1 MTAESR
7 NNQSGMALIA
17 TMMVLMLASALAIG
31 FFATISADQRASGID
46 RDQTQ
51 AYAAAHAGLEKL
63 TTDLATLFEADFSPQ
78 MNQINA
84 LLVNPPVI
92 PGFTFV
98 APGNQPGYTITPKKL
113 EAGQPAPLDKV
124 NGTIITSGAYQGL
137 RGLITRYD
145 LTATARSSGAETRL
159 RRALQTVSIP
169 VFQFGVFSDTDLQF
183 YGGDSFDFG
192 GRVHTNGNL
201 FLATAA
207 GQTLS
212 LSDRVTA
219 AQQVVRRQLSNT
231 VSTASGTWSGTV
243 RVIRSP
249 GVYRNLASTEGSV
262 QNGPGSTANEPTW
275 TNLSMGTYNGNIRN
289 GKTGGKRLDLPLV
302 SAGALPIDI
311 IRRPLP
317 GDDPDSSVYKER
329 YYGHQDS
336 SIRILLSDLSTDIT
350 NLPTI
355 VAARPPVRLDGDWAA
370 AAPNN
375 GGGAYGP
382 VDAAHPPMP
391 WSPGPSPGA
400 GTNPIGTTYVS
411 TGSSLSSGVA
421 TLRVST
427 TESIPPYYR
436 IPVTLTVQ
444 PLVGAAINVT
454 CTGRTAT
461 TFTGCTPLPGL
472 TITVAGATVRGN
484 VNSGWAGAFTA
495 QTNLAGSNPT
505 ASAWTPGAGNANTIT
520 VVSTAAFAPNT
531 MFVDGRVV
539 SCKGYTTVSPPEF
552 RQCYGLTAL
561 PANGV
566 TISNGALT
574 PTGTST
580 IGGFLKVERKNQG
593 NGAWEDVTMEWLNL
607 GIGAPNQLGKAC
619 GDPTPTAILRLIRL
633 RDNGLPASESSCG
646 YANSTNPTDWWPQV
660 LYDPREG
667 NLRDQNATTSMT
679 LELGGVM
686 HLAVLDVNNLRLWLA
701 GNIGTTGNQTY
712 SNNGYI
718 VYLSDRRNNRNLASL
733 ETGVYGY
740 EDIVNPATSAGTPNN
755 QINQGEDV
763 GGPNGAV
770 PDGTLQLYGSMPN
783 FEGVY
788 NTVRA
793 GSLAPLDI
801 NARPP
806 SNLSAGEARVNR
818 AVLFRRALKLVNAG
832 IVGGVNSL
840 PASGLTVATEN
851 PVYVQGNYNAT
862 DTSVTGSSVPA
873 AIIGDAITILSNAWS
888 DSDSFLA
895 PNNPAG
901 RPAINTGYRFA
912 AVAGKGLSFDWPAW
926 ATSSSP
932 FVGSIFGTDG
942 GVGNFLR
949 YVEDWNASGRTI
961 LYKGSIVSLYTSR
974 QATGT
979 FKCCTNVYAW
989 GVRNYSFD
997 TNFLTP
1003 SLLPPGT
1010 PMFRDVNTL
1019 TFRQLLRPTE

>member
-1 MTAESR
+1 MTAVSR
-7 NNQSGMALIA
+7 KNESGMALIA
-17 TMMVLMLASALAIG
+17 TLMVLMLASALTIG

-63 TTDLATLFEADFSPQ
+63 TTDLATLFETDFSPQ
-78 MNQINA
+78 MNQIDA

-98 APGNQPGYTITPKKL
+98 APGGAAGYTITPKKL
-113 EAGQPAPLDKV
+113 ENGQPAPLDKV

-169 VFQFGVFSDTDLQF
+169 VFQFGVFSDTDLSF
-183 YGGDSFDFG
+183 YGGDSFNFG

-201 FLATAA
+201 FLATAM

-231 VSTASGTWSGTV
+231 ISTASGTWSGTV
-243 RVIRSP
+243 RVLRSP

-262 QNGPGSTANEPTW
+262 TNGPGSSANEPTW

-289 GKTGGKRLDLPLV
+289 GKTGAKRLDLPLV
-302 SAGALPIDI
+302 SAGASPIDI

-317 GDDPDSSVYKER
+317 GDDPDNSVYKER
-329 YYGHQDS
+329 YFGHPDT

-370 AAPNN
+370 APPNN

-382 VDAAHPPMP
+382 VDATHPPMP
-391 WSPGPSPGA
+391 WSPGPSAGN
-400 GTNPIGTTYVS
+400 GTNPIGTTTASGS
-411 TGSSLSSGVA
+411 TISSGVVTMNVSA
-421 TLRVST
+421 T
-427 TESIPPYYR
+427 EGIPQYYR
-436 IPVTLTVQ
+436 IPQLEVTSNLGVTT
-444 PLVGAAINVT
+444 NVT

-461 TFTGCTPLPGL
+461 TFTGCSGVPAMLLGGL
-472 TITVAGATVRGN
+472 VSGN
-484 VNSGWAGAFTA
+484 VNSGWGTFTA
-495 QTNLAGSNPT
+495 QTTTTSAISVGATTLAVQ
-505 ASAWTPGAGNANTIT
+505 NTF
-520 VVSTAAFAPNT
+520 SFAPST

-539 SCKGYTTVSPPEF
+539 TCKGYSTSSPPRF
-552 RQCYGLTAL
+552 LQCYGLTAA
-561 PANGV
+561 PASGLSV
-566 TISNGALT
+566 SNGALT
-574 PTGTST
+574 PAGTST
-580 IGGFLKVERKNQG
+580 IGGFLKVERKNLAG
-593 NGAWEDVTMEWLNL
+593 VWEDVTMEFLNL

-619 GDPTPTAILRLIRL
+619 GDPTPNAILRLIRL
-633 RDNGLPASESSCG
+633 RDNGLPSTEASCG

-667 NLRDQNATTSMT
+667 NLRDQNATSSMT

-686 HLAVLDVNNLRLWLA
+686 HLAVLDVNNLKLWLA
-701 GNIGTTGNQTY
+701 GTIGTTGNQTY

-718 VYLSDRRNNRNLASL
+718 VYLSDRRNNRNVASE

-755 QINQGEDV
+755 QLDQAEDV
-763 GGPNGAV
+763 GGPTGAI
-770 PDGTLQLYGSMPN
+770 PDGVLQLYGAMPN
-783 FEGVY
+783 FEGAY

-818 AVLFRRALKLVNAG
+818 AVLFRRALKLINGG

-862 DTSVTGSSVPA
+862 DTNVSGASVPA

-901 RPAINTGYRFA
+901 RAGINTGYRFA
-912 AVAGKGLSFDWPAW
+912 AVAGKGLSFDRPGW

-949 YVEDWNASGRTI
+949 YIEHWNASGRTI

-989 GVRNYSFD
+989 GVRTYSFD

-1003 SLLPPGT
+1003 TLLPPGT

>member
-1 MTAESR
+1 MTAVSR
-7 NNQSGMALIA
+7 KNESGMALVA
-17 TMMVLMLASALAIG
+17 TLMVLMLASALMVG
-31 FFATISADQRASGID
+31 FFASISADQRASGID

-63 TTDLATLFEADFSPQ
+63 TTDLATLFDADFSPS

-84 LLVNPPVI
+84 LLTNPPVI

-98 APGNQPGYTITPKKL
+98 APGGQPGYTIVPKKL
-113 EAGQPAPLDKV
+113 ENGAPAPLDKV
-124 NGTIITSGAYQGL
+124 NGTIISSGAYQGL
-137 RGLITRYD
+137 RGMVTRYD
-145 LTATARSSGAETRL
+145 LTATARSGGAETRL

-169 VFQFGVFSDTDLQF
+169 VFQFGVFSDTDLSF

-201 FLATAA
+201 FLATAS

-219 AQQVVRRQLSNT
+219 ASQVVRRQLSNT

-243 RVIRSP
+243 RAITSP

-262 QNGPGSTANEPTW
+262 QNGPGSAANEPTW

-289 GKTGGKRLDLPLV
+289 GKTGAKRLDLPLV

-317 GDDPDSSVYKER
+317 TDDPDSAVYKER
-329 YYGHQDS
+329 YYGHQDTA
-336 SIRILLSDLSTDIT
+336 IRILLSDLAADIT
-350 NLPTI
+350 NLPT
-355 VAARPPVRLDGDWAA
+355 VVTARPPVRLDGDWAA
-370 AAPNN
+370 APPDN

-382 VDAAHPPMP
+382 VNATHPPMP
-391 WSPGPSPGA
+391 WSPGPSAATG
-400 GTNPIGTTYVS
+400 NPIGTTYLS
-411 TGSSLSSGVA
+411 TGSTLSSGVA
-421 TLRVST
+421 TLRVNVAQG
-427 TESIPPYYR
+427 IPPYYQ
-436 IPVTLTVQ
+436 IPTLQVVRPSLPTLT
-444 PLVGAAINVT
+444 VT

-461 TFTGCTPLPGL
+461 TFTGCSPAPGAILPAGS
-472 TITVAGATVRGN
+472 TITGN
-484 VNSGWAGAFTA
+484 VNSGWGVFTA
-495 QTNLAGSNPT
+495 STTLTQPT
-505 ASAWTPGAGNANTIT
+505 TAVNWSTTAPITTTIA
-520 VVSTAAFAPNT
+520 VASTAAFAPNT

-539 SCKGYTTVSPPEF
+539 TCKGYTLGTNPEF

-566 TISNGALT
+566 TISNGYLT

-580 IGGFLKVERKNQG
+580 IGGFLKVERRSTANV
-593 NGAWEDVTMEWLNL
+593 WEDVTMEWLNL
-607 GIGAPNQLGKAC
+607 GIGGPNQLGKDC
-619 GDPTPTAILRLIRL
+619 GDPTTTAILRLVRL
-633 RDNGLPASESSCG
+633 RDNGLPSTEASCG
-646 YANSTNPTDWWPQV
+646 YAGSTNPTDWWPMV

-667 NLRDQNATTSMT
+667 NLRDENSTTSMS

-686 HLAVLDVNNLRLWLA
+686 HLVTLDVNNLRLWLSGA
-701 GNIGTTGNQTY
+701 IGATGNQTY

-718 VYLSDRRNNRNLASL
+718 VYLSDRRNNRNTASQ

-740 EDIVNPATSAGTPNN
+740 EDIVNPGSSSGTLNN
-755 QINQGEDV
+755 LLNQGEDV
-763 GGPNGAV
+763 GGPTGPI
-770 PDGTLQLYGSMPN
+770 PDGQLQTYGAMPN
-783 FEGVY
+783 YQGAY

-801 NARPP
+801 NARPS

-818 AVLFRRALKLVNAG
+818 AVLFRRGLKIIN
-832 IVGGVNSL
+832 GGQGNL
-840 PASGLTVATEN
+840 PTSGLTIVTEN

-862 DTSVTGSSVPA
+862 STSVTGSSVPA
-873 AIIGDAITILSNAWS
+873 AIMGDAITILSNAWS

-901 RPAINTGYRFA
+901 RPAVNTGYRFA
-912 AVAGKGLSFDWPAW
+912 AVAGKGLSFDWPSW
-926 ATSSSP
+926 ATASSP

-979 FKCCTNVYAW
+979 FKCCTNVYKW
-989 GVRNYSFD
+989 GVRTYSFD

>member
-1 MTAESR
+1 MTAVLRKNE
-7 NNQSGMALIA
+7 SGMALIA
-17 TMMVLMLASALAIG
+17 TLMVLMLASALAIG
-31 FFATISADQRASGID
+31 FFASISADQRASGID

-63 TTDLATLFEADFSPQ
+63 TTDLANLFEADFSPQ
-78 MNQINA
+78 MAQINA

-98 APGNQPGYTITPKKL
+98 APGGAPGYTITPKKL
-113 EAGQPAPLDKV
+113 VAGQPAPLDSV
-124 NGTIITSGAYQGL
+124 NGTTINSGPYQGL
-137 RGLITRYD
+137 RGLVTRYD
-145 LTATARSSGAETRL
+145 LTATARSGGAETRL

-192 GRVHTNGNL
+192 GRIHTNGNL
-201 FLATAA
+201 FLATAN

-243 RVIRSP
+243 RAITSP

-262 QNGPGSTANEPTW
+262 QNGPGSAANEPTW
-275 TNLSMGTYNGNIRN
+275 TNLSMGTYNGNIRS

-302 SAGALPIDI
+302 SGGATPIEI
-311 IRRPLP
+311 IRRPLA
-317 GDDPDSSVYKER
+317 GDDPDSSLYKER
-329 YYGHQDS
+329 YFGHVDTA
-336 SIRILLSDLSTDIT
+336 IRILLSDLSADIQ

-355 VAARPPVRLDGDWAA
+355 VAARPAVRLDGNWTTTP
-370 AAPNN
+370 PNN

-382 VDAAHPPMP
+382 VDATHPPMP
-391 WSPGPSPGA
+391 WSPGPSPTGA
-400 GTNPIGTTYVS
+400 QPTGTRYAT
-411 TGSSLSSGVA
+411 SLSGQNSAIASGVA
-421 TLRVST
+421 TLYAT
-427 TESIPPYYR
+427 DG
-436 IPVTLTVQ
+436 IPVYYQIPQLTVVRPALPTLT
-444 PLVGAAINVT
+444 VT

-461 TFTGCTPLPGL
+461 TFTGCTPAPGVVLPVGSV
-472 TITVAGATVRGN
+472 ITGN
-484 VNSGWAGAFTA
+484 VNSGWAGAFVASTTLTQVTTVANWSTTA
-495 QTNLAGSNPT
+495 PVTT
-505 ASAWTPGAGNANTIT
+505 TIA
-520 VVSTAAFAPNT
+520 VASTAAFAPST

-539 SCKGYTTVSPPEF
+539 TCKGYTTVAPANF

-566 TISNGALT
+566 LMSNGALT

-580 IGGFLKVERKNQG
+580 IGGFLKVERKNLG
-593 NGAWEDVTMEWLNL
+593 GVWEDVTMEWLNL

-619 GDPTPTAILRLIRL
+619 GDPTPNAVLRLTRL
-633 RDNGLPASESSCG
+633 RDNGLPSTDPSCG

-667 NLRDQNATTSMT
+667 NLRDENATTSMT

-686 HLAVLDVNNLRLWLA
+686 HLAVLDVNNLKRWLSGA
-701 GNIGTTGNQTY
+701 IGATGSQTY

-718 VYLSDRRNNRNLASL
+718 VYLSDRRNNRNVASQ
-733 ETGVYGY
+733 ETGAYGY
-740 EDIVNPATSAGTPNN
+740 EDIINPATAAGTPNN
-755 QINQGEDV
+755 QLDQGEDV
-763 GGPNGAV
+763 AGPTGGI
-770 PDGTLQLYGSMPN
+770 PDGVLQVYGSMPN
-783 FEGVY
+783 FDGVY
-788 NTVRA
+788 NTVRG
-793 GSLAPLDI
+793 GSLAPL
-801 NARPP
+801 NGGARPD

-818 AVLFRRALKLVNAG
+818 SVLFRRALKLVNGG

-840 PASGLTVATEN
+840 PATGLTVVAEN

-862 DTSVTGSSVPA
+862 DTSVSGASVPA
-873 AIIGDAITILSNAWS
+873 SIIGDAITILSNAWS

-895 PNNPAG
+895 PNDPVGRAG
-901 RPAINTGYRFA
+901 IDTGYRFA
-912 AVAGKGLSFDWPAW
+912 AVAGKGRSFDWPAW
-926 ATSSSP
+926 ATSATP

-949 YVEDWNASGRTI
+949 YIEDWNAAGRTI
-961 LYKGSIVSLYTSR
+961 LYKGSIVSLFVSR

-1003 SLLPPGT
+1003 TLLPPGT
-1010 PMFRDVNTL
+1010 PMFRDINTL